1 MALAET
7 TALVPEFVLGI
18 KRRKEYTEL
27 ETPGDV
33 DSIDEIKPGT
43 GATIRHGLTKV
54 AVYRDESGGVH
65 ERSAICRHLG
75 CVVNWN
81 TLEST
86 WDCPC
91 HGSRYDA
98 YGHVIQGPANS
109 DLESVDKTETG
120 TSPELK
126 TCG

>member
-1 MALAET
+1 MDRDNEWATLYEPSRKTLRSLPQFVRENLNVAGEYVD
-7 TALVPEFVLGI
+7 LV
-18 KRRKEYTEL
+18 
-27 ETPGDV
+27 TPGDV
-33 DSIDEIKPGT
+33 DSIEEIKPGT
-43 GATIRHGLTKV
+43 GATIRRGLTKV
-54 AVYRDESGGVH
+54 AVYRDQSGAVH

-109 DLESVDKTETG
+109 DLADAAED
-120 TSPELK
+120 
-126 TCG
+126 